1 MLQYDFSTAVLSK
14 CNTLRK
20 KYFDSPWKQKSH
32 LIWWVF
38 KRLFYRMPMYK
49 PVSSSKIHIL
59 FNLDGGIGD
68 IVLALNFLKQFKSR
82 IYSNNVIDI
91 CVPLYLLDTVQR
103 LCFQHSFVAHVHTL
117 QSVGCQYDMVVHFI
131 RVPVLIY
138 VCHKKVEQDSFLA
151 KWVDTIQSFNRF
163 EGACMTAGSV
173 GDALCEVYT
182 KITGRNRLSQGDI
195 GSLIHITDEFVVYP
209 QEKTLKILKK
219 YGLSEGAFI
228 TVQRGT
234 GSADGLNDHSTR
246 LWDLDKYYLLCHDLK
261 KIWPDTV
268 IVQLGD
274 KMCEKIKSADINL
287 CGKTTFD
294 ELLVLLKTAKYHID
308 GECGMVHLRHF
319 LSGKPSVVLFGPT
332 KKDFYAYTENI
343 NITSDACIGC
353 EWVHENWRNWCL
365 KSGNKPVCLQKISPQ
380 FVIQK
385 IREYEYAK
393 NKTVP
398 ISAG

>member
-1 MLQYDFSTAVLSK
+1 MPQYDFSTAALSK
-14 CNTLRK
+14 CNTLHK
-20 KYFDSPWKQKSH
+20 KYFDSSCKQKTH

-38 KRLFYRMPMYK
+38 KQLFRRMPVYR
-49 PVSSSKIHIL
+49 PVSSSKTHIL
-59 FNLDGGIGD
+59 FYLEGGIGD
-68 IVLALNFLKQFKSR
+68 IVLALNFLKQFKNCIQSD
-82 IYSNNVIDI
+82 NVIDI
-91 CVPLYLLDTVQR
+91 CVPLPLLEVVQR
-103 LCFQHSFVAHVHTL
+103 LCFRHSFIGHMYTP
-117 QSVGCQYDMVVHFI
+117 QSVGYQYDMVIHFI
-131 RVPVLIY
+131 RVPVAVY
-138 VCHKKVEQDSFLA
+138 VYHKKVEKDSFLA
-151 KWVDTIQSFNRF
+151 KWVETVQSFNRF
-163 EGACMTAGSV
+163 FGACMRAGSV

-182 KITGRNRLSQGDI
+182 KITSRNRLSQGDI
-195 GSLIHITDEFVVYP
+195 GSLIHMTDDFVVYP
-209 QEKTLKILKK
+209 QEQTYKILKK
-219 YGLSEGAFI
+219 YGLSERAFI

-234 GSADGLNDHSTR
+234 GTADGLNNHSTR
-246 LWDLDKYYLLCHDLK
+246 LWDLDKYYRLCHDLK

-274 KMCEKIKSADINL
+274 KTCEKIKSADINL

-294 ELLVLLKTAKYHID
+294 ELLILLKTAKYHID

-343 NITSDACIGC
+343 NIASDVCIGC